1 MEITFKCNV
10 TVLLKNTLDIHNI
23 LRKTN
28 VFIERQNIKCEV
40 TFEME
45 MEMTY
50 PRMIDFC
57 EWRQSE
63 RSDVGG

>member
-1 MEITFKCNV
+1 M
-10 TVLLKNTLDIHNI
+10 
-23 LRKTN
+23 
-28 VFIERQNIKCEV
+28 ERQNIKCEV
-40 TFEME
+40 IFE

-63 RSDVGG
+63 RSDVGDKVTCPEMIVVSTIETQE